1 MEPWI
6 VLGAAAVVAVAVLIA
21 LLVWRRRRAR
31 ALEAGGAPAVEAVGT
46 GERLRRGLAAT
57 RERLVAQLDGVL
69 RRGPRS
75 LDAIVDDLEEVLIG
89 ADVGVSTTGA
99 LLEPLRSLGG
109 DASPAAVRGALA
121 GSMRTLLEAPPAP
134 APSSAPWV

>member
-1 MEPWI
+1 MESWI

-21 LLVWRRRRAR
+21 LLVWRRRKAA
-31 ALEAGGAPAVEAVGT
+31 ALDAPGAPAAEAVGA

-69 RRGPRS
+69 RRGPRP
-75 LDAIVDDLEEVLIG
+75 LDAIVDELEEVLIG

-99 LLEPLRSLGG
+99 LLEPLRSLGTE
-109 DASPAAVRGALA
+109 ATPATVRSRLP
-121 GSMRTLLEAPPAP
+121 EATRMM
-134 APSSAPWV
+134 